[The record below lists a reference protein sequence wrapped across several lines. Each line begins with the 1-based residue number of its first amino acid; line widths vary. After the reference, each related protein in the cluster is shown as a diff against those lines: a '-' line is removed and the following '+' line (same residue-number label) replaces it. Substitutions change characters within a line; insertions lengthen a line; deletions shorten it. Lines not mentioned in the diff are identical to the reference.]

1 GRLRAGALSEMPD
14 LTEREKRRGLRL
26 ALNVSGRDLRG
37 APFADAAETVNISSG
52 GLCFV
57 TTRAL
62 PVGARLDL
70 RIQVPPALR
79 RHFAGRAVYAVTA
92 VVCRLEH
99 LEGAA
104 TYKVGVRFLGELEA

>member
-1 GRLRAGALSEMPD
+1 MPPLAD
-14 LTEREKRRGLRL
+14 REKRRGLRL
-26 ALNVSGRDLRG
+26 ALNVSGRDARG
-37 APFADAAETVNISSG
+37 APFAESAETVNISG
-52 GLCFV
+52 GGVCFLA
-57 TTRAL
+57 TRAL

-70 RIQVPPALR
+70 RIQVPAALR
-79 RHFAGRAVYAVTA
+79 HHFSGRAVYAVKG